1 MLVKMKR
8 LNGEEVDCE
17 DVDDLNAIEQQRVL
31 HLTLSPL
38 KLKDAELTTK
48 NSLTSPSSFIC
59 SSSMVEMM
67 KVTVD
72 TKTMVKEKNAQNL
85 MHTTILKVSSR

>member
-1 MLVKMKR
+1 MIA

-17 DVDDLNAIEQQRVL
+17 DVDDLNTIEQQRVL
-31 HLTLSPL
+31 HLTF
-38 KLKDAELTTK
+38 KVKDAVLTTK

-85 MHTTILKVSSR
+85 MHTTIDTNRIFNLM

>member
-8 LNGEEVDCE
+8 LNSEEVDCE
-17 DVDDLNAIEQQRVL
+17 DVDDLNTIEQQRVL
-31 HLTLSPL
+31 HLTF
-38 KLKDAELTTK
+38 KVKDAVLTTK

-67 KVTVD
+67 KVTVE

-85 MHTTILKVSSR
+85 MHTTIDTNRIFNLM

>member
-1 MLVKMKR
+1 MIA

-17 DVDDLNAIEQQRVL
+17 DVDDLNTVEQQRVL
-31 HLTLSPL
+31 HLTF
-38 KLKDAELTTK
+38 KVKDAVLTTK

-85 MHTTILKVSSR
+85 MHTTM

>member
-1 MLVKMKR
+1 MKT
-8 LNGEEVDCE
+8 LNGEEIDCE

-38 KLKDAELTTK
+38 QRKTK

-67 KVTVD
+67 KVTVE

-85 MHTTILKVSSR
+85 MHTTIDTNRIFNLM